1 MDFRE
6 PSDISSHTISDFKAW
21 KEAQLTCRC
30 NSSTGKVH
38 NTWKFSSGWILE
50 GLPTL

>member
-38 NTWKFSSGWILE
+38 NT
-50 GLPTL
+50 